1 MGHLRDRIYTRAQ
14 RLGPD
19 GRGKNNGTGPTAR
32 LSHVFPQLPSKA
44 SATDLLSLAETLVIA
59 AARDE
64 FVREGLDYVDLPES
78 WTRHDLREANIAETA
93 DFKRFSSVT
102 LESLDLDEPRILSE
116 PELVRVMEDSASA
129 DACGPTLEA
138 AGAAVAFLVARAL
151 VMDPALAQGSHELRE
166 ALDERLDSLSGT
178 AAEQLVKMVTVP
190 LELRQAVERRRDLD
204 EERES
209 RSARA
214 GRGEGASH
222 SGFSSTGGS
231 SGSAESGDA
240 PPFTHTFGGS
250 GRQISMQDVFEHA
263 AKVQAF
269 LKTKEGQQVASVAA
283 TVVAAGSQYVK
294 KRKARSQRPS
304 QGDSE
309 V

>member
-19 GRGKNNGTGPTAR
+19 GRGKHNGTGPTAR

-151 VMDPALAQGSHELRE
+151 VMDL
-166 ALDERLDSLSGT
+166 SLI
-178 AAEQLVKMVTVP
+178 
-190 LELRQAVERRRDLD
+190 
-204 EERES
+204 
-209 RSARA
+209 
-214 GRGEGASH
+214 H
-222 SGFSSTGGS
+222 
-231 SGSAESGDA
+231 
-240 PPFTHTFGGS
+240 
-250 GRQISMQDVFEHA
+250 I
-263 AKVQAF
+263 
-269 LKTKEGQQVASVAA
+269 
-283 TVVAAGSQYVK
+283 
-294 KRKARSQRPS
+294 
-304 QGDSE
+304 
-309 V
+309 